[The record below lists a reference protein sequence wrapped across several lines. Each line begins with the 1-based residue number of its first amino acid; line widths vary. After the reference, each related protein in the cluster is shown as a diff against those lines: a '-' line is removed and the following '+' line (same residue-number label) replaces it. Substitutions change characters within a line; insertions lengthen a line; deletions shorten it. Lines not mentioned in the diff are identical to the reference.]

1 LQASGS
7 RLTFFKTARILY
19 QEEGLLRFWKGAQ
32 VIASG
37 CIPAHASYFTVYEL
51 LKRYFHY
58 ENEQYEIL
66 HTAMI
71 GAMTTFAHDF
81 FITPSDSKIFY
92 FITIHSD

>member
-1 LQASGS
+1 
-7 RLTFFKTARILY
+7 
-19 QEEGLLRFWKGAQ
+19 

-58 ENEQYEIL
+58 ENQQYEIL

-81 FITPSDSKIFY
+81 FITPSDSKIDEFLLKC
-92 FITIHSD
+92 SDQTKASIVQSSLCSLMCEIVSKRGRL